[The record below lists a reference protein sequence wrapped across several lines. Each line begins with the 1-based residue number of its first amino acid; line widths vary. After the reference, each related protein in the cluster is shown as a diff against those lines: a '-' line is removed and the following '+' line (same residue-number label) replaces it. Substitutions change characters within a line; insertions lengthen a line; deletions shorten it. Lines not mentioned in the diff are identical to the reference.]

1 MNSPTAYWRIF
12 LILSGLAIL
21 SPLALDTFLPGVD
34 DAAIS
39 FKTSISNIMVSFG
52 VLSVGVALGQIIYG
66 PLSDRSGR
74 KPVIVVGL
82 ICFVITSLLTAFISS
97 IELFYSLRFI
107 QGLAVAATMIV
118 MRSIVRDLFSVTEG
132 AKLFANLFVI
142 LAIMPIIGPIVG
154 GHLTTW
160 FGWQSIFYLMAGISI
175 IVLFNII
182 VFFEDSLPKK
192 DLRALEIDNLI
203 VSFKQILTEKNF
215 LAFLLIGI
223 GAYAG
228 LYAVLTGVAPVMTGL
243 LEQNSDVFGY
253 QFAAI
258 MTGHFV
264 SAVIAG
270 RLVHVLGIKK
280 LLFLG
285 TSTCLIGGLILLIAS
300 LLNTINI
307 YTILLPSTVFL
318 IGFALTIPGMTAGA
332 LSNFQ
337 HMAGRATSLL
347 GFIQHGIGALISITL
362 GFIAD
367 GSTSMPMAI
376 CLAVTS
382 LFAFISF
389 TIYIP
394 KIILK
399 VD

>member
-34 DAAIS
+34 DAALS

-66 PLSDRSGR
+66 PLSDRFGR

-192 DLRALEIDNLI
+192 
-203 VSFKQILTEKNF
+203 
-215 LAFLLIGI
+215 
-223 GAYAG
+223 
-228 LYAVLTGVAPVMTGL
+228 
-243 LEQNSDVFGY
+243 
-253 QFAAI
+253 
-258 MTGHFV
+258 
-264 SAVIAG
+264 
-270 RLVHVLGIKK
+270 
-280 LLFLG
+280 
-285 TSTCLIGGLILLIAS
+285 
-300 LLNTINI
+300 
-307 YTILLPSTVFL
+307 
-318 IGFALTIPGMTAGA
+318 
-332 LSNFQ
+332 
-337 HMAGRATSLL
+337 
-347 GFIQHGIGALISITL
+347 
-362 GFIAD
+362 
-367 GSTSMPMAI
+367 
-376 CLAVTS
+376 
-382 LFAFISF
+382 
-389 TIYIP
+389 
-394 KIILK
+394 
-399 VD
+399 